1 MDKILMFLL
10 IAYGISVAIFG
21 LYYNYEYAQ
30 THGFLAWLFF
40 IIGCLIAIIF
50 LVAEGR
56 GGLNYLWVPFIGLM
70 IFGAIKTLLQRW

>member
-1 MDKILMFLL
+1 MLQSSGHLATERPL
-10 IAYGISVAIFG
+10 IIMEKRKNSNF
-21 LYYNYEYAQ
+21 ED
-30 THGFLAWLFF
+30 WLFF

-50 LVAEGR
+50 LVVEGR